1 MSILKAL
8 GRYERFAV
16 FSTLIAEV
24 SDLVM
29 HFSKT
34 HYLFHSLLM
43 VNILITDFQVH
54 ADCSYCLQPA
64 ESRNLNRGIQER
76 N

>member
-16 FSTLIAEV
+16 FSTLLVEV

-34 HYLFHSLLM
+34 HYLFHSLFM
-43 VNILITDFQVH
+43 ANIFIIGFQVH
-54 ADCSYCLQPA
+54 PD
-64 ESRNLNRGIQER
+64 
-76 N
+76 